1 MTCTHARRLRGWIT
15 LPPFTLALLAPVV
28 SRALAAPVSGGA
40 APVLEVC
47 SSDGVRAIAWSG
59 AVPADAA
66 DGSAPA
72 PASAPATI
80 DLDHCGL
87 CVLVAHG
94 LAPPGAVQDLRFLP
108 FTAWLPDGPVPR
120 VHQAAYGTAQ
130 ARGPPEPFIISL
142 RFA

>member
-1 MTCTHARRLRGWIT
+1 MTCTHARGLRGWIT
-15 LPPFTLALLAPVV
+15 LLAFTLALLAPVV

-47 SSDGVRAIAWSG
+47 GSDGLRAIAWDEAALDAS
-59 AVPADAA
+59 ADTA
-66 DGSAPA
+66 DRSASAPA
-72 PASAPATI
+72 PVN
-80 DLDHCGL
+80 LDHCGL
-87 CVLVAHG
+87 CVLLAHG

-108 FTAWLPDGPVPR
+108 FTACLPDGPLPR